1 MILSL
6 VQDMPIPSDPFRE
19 EGHPVGDSLSST
31 TKEVPEKGA
40 VDQPQQDIS
49 PQDAPYTELSVP
61 SSLQSPFQ
69 SGTCFGM
76 VSSRPFFLDI
86 PSRIFN

>member
-6 VQDMPIPSDPFRE
+6 VQDMPIPPDPFRD
-19 EGHPVGDSLSST
+19 EGHLVGDSLSST
-31 TKEVPEKGA
+31 TKEVPKEGTI
-40 VDQPQQDIS
+40 DQPQQDIN

-61 SSLQSPFQ
+61 SSLQSLFQ

-76 VSSRPFFLDI
+76 VSSHPFFPNI
-86 PSRIFN
+86 PSRIFS